1 MTNPC
6 ANAFF
11 LNFTCPQVS
20 TLSKDYSHWRA
31 VKSLSQWL
39 KEQGIPGITGV
50 DTRALTKN
58 LREKGCTLVR
68 VDELSLNCYSQMRC
82 CFLCHETEEL
92 SANGGVRG
100 GEGAQ
105 RALCALCATLPNT
118 DRSIAFVGSNAFVQ
132 PVFFKHVVCTCCCH
146 SFLSEIDC
154 RL

>member
-68 VDELSLNCYSQMRC
+68 VDDLSLNCYFQMRC

-92 SANGGVRG
+92 SADGGVRG

-105 RALCALCATLPNT
+105 RALCATLPNT
-118 DRSIAFVGSNAFVQ
+118 DTG
-132 PVFFKHVVCTCCCH
+132 
-146 SFLSEIDC
+146 
-154 RL
+154 RLPLWGQMHLYSPCFSSTLFALVAVTHFSPK